1 MSLRYGLLTKQ
12 RRSFRLSDLSVRL
25 RRVKVSEWDACAN
38 ISDDAILSHKRRGD
52 EVSYAGQLVIEDL
65 TSGLTK
71 QFGPATMERRVIQEF
86 IEIYR
91 SEPSLWKVRS
101 SHYNNKAIK
110 NVAYRRMVNKLRE
123 IYPNA
128 DVEMVKRKIN
138 ALRTNYRKEL
148 RKVEASKERNQLTGE
163 PVYVPSL
170 WYFEL
175 FHFIADQES
184 EPPIIDVTDGVEV
197 HDMLRVDF
205 DENMAAFE
213 REEMSD
219 EFDDEFQVSSP
230 ESQSMRQMTNF
241 SQNNHSPFKRR
252 RDLSYKSEDQWYP
265 KNEFS
270 TSPTPDAEEVFGR
283 YVASKLR
290 HMDKSSQMLS
300 ERLISEVLFRGQMG
314 LLTRSTFLTGEDPPP
329 AVKVEE

>member
-1 MSLRYGLLTKQ
+1 MSSLSLDHASKLR
-12 RRSFRLSDLSVRL
+12 
-25 RRVKVSEWDACAN
+25 
-38 ISDDAILSHKRRGD
+38 ILS
-52 EVSYAGQLVIEDL
+52 SLALVLLHSSATEQFGFFFIK
-65 TSGLTK
+65 G

-197 HDMLRVDF
+197 RDMLRVDF
-205 DENMAAFE
+205 DENMAFE
-213 REEMSD
+213 REELSD
-219 EFDDEFQVSSP
+219 EFDDEVSK
-230 ESQSMRQMTNF
+230 NVFF
-241 SQNNHSPFKRR
+241 SLNYS
-252 RDLSYKSEDQWYP
+252 SYKL
-265 KNEFS
+265 
-270 TSPTPDAEEVFGR
+270 
-283 YVASKLR
+283 KLSGATA
-290 HMDKSSQMLS
+290 H
-300 ERLISEVLFRGQMG
+300 EGQG
-314 LLTRSTFLTGEDPPP
+314 LLCPSQYTVQFLCDSELSLIYGHEYNSI
-329 AVKVEE
+329 E

>member
-1 MSLRYGLLTKQ
+1 
-12 RRSFRLSDLSVRL
+12 
-25 RRVKVSEWDACAN
+25 
-38 ISDDAILSHKRRGD
+38 
-52 EVSYAGQLVIEDL
+52 
-65 TSGLTK
+65 
-71 QFGPATMERRVIQEF
+71 MERRVIQEF

-197 HDMLRVDF
+197 QDMLRVDF
-205 DENMAAFE
+205 DENMAFE
-213 REEMSD
+213 REELSD

-241 SQNNHSPFKRR
+241 SQNNHSTFKRR
-252 RDLSYKSEDQWYP
+252 RNLSYKSEDPWYP
-265 KNEFS
+265 KKECS

-314 LLTRSTFLTGEDPPP
+314 LLTRSTSLTGEDPPP
-329 AVKVEE
+329 TVKVEE

>member
-1 MSLRYGLLTKQ
+1 
-12 RRSFRLSDLSVRL
+12 
-25 RRVKVSEWDACAN
+25 
-38 ISDDAILSHKRRGD
+38 
-52 EVSYAGQLVIEDL
+52 
-65 TSGLTK
+65 
-71 QFGPATMERRVIQEF
+71 MERRVIQEF

-110 NVAYRRMVNKLRE
+110 NVAYRRMVAKLRE

-148 RKVEASKERNQLTGE
+148 RKVEKSKEMNRRTGE

-184 EPPIIDVTDGVEV
+184 EPPIIDVTGDGVDV
-197 HDMLRVDF
+197 QGMLGVDF
-205 DENMAAFE
+205 DENYE

-219 EFDDEFQVSSP
+219 EFDEEFQVSSP
-230 ESQSMRQMTNF
+230 ESQKTSPQNMHQMTSF
-241 SQNNHSPFKRR
+241 SQNNHQPSFKRHR
-252 RDLSYKSEDQWYP
+252 NLSYKSSEDQWYP
-265 KNEFS
+265 KPEPP
-270 TSPTPDAEEVFGR
+270 SPPPDGQEVFGR

-290 HMDKSSQMLS
+290 EMDKASQMLS
-300 ERLISEVLFRGQMG
+300 ERLIAEVLFRGQMG
-314 LLTRSTFLTGEDPPP
+314 LLSRNTCLSDEEEQRPI
-329 AVKVEE
+329 VKVEE